1 MNGTRPS
8 PSTSPPIGVSFARS
22 TRCCASSDAGRAVFI
37 TTGLAHAANF
47 RPYWGPYAAS
57 KAALEALARTYAE
70 ETKNITPV
78 RVMLVNPGPI
88 RTKMRAKAMPGEDP
102 KILKTPEEIAPRIAA
117 LCAPEWTETG
127 KLYDFPQ
134 DRVLHFSDPA

>member
-1 MNGTRPS
+1 MGRDFRRQRHRQLASHSLARPAA
-8 PSTSPPIGVSFARS
+8 ARL
-22 TRCCASSDAGRAVFI
+22 RRGPRRFI
-37 TTGLAHAANF
+37 TTGLAHAASF

-78 RVMLVNPGPI
+78 RVMLVNPGPM

-117 LCAPEWTETG
+117 LCTPEWTETG